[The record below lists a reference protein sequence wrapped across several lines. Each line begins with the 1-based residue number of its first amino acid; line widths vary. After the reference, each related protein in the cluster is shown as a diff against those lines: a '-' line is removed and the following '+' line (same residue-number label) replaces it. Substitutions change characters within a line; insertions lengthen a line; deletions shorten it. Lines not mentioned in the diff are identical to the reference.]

1 MQKIQLKNIFG
12 EVVNC
17 YVSNIS
23 DKGYWYL
30 KKYYNFDD
38 ICCWWSGN
46 YTVHEY
52 RRGDGRRIAVAQL
65 NNR

>member
-23 DKGYWYL
+23 DKGYYWL
-30 KKYYNFDD
+30 RKYNIDLV
-38 ICCWWSGN
+38 CCWWSGN

-52 RRGDGRRIAVAQL
+52 DRGDGRRIAVAQL